1 VLDDVPKGIVMFRE
15 NDVVLP
21 INVRNAIDKLAEPS
35 VQAVRGVGA
44 GEQVGMTR
52 RTPAEVLQGQP
63 EEINPAL
70 LMAWRL
76 QMQAISS
83 PLHVSEL
90 ISVAGEIEDAI
101 VSGDEMVRKT
111 RRALSV
117 LERRARCLTPW
128 CRRAFDGPQQSP
140 L

>member
-1 VLDDVPKGIVMFRE
+1 V
-15 NDVVLP
+15 
-21 INVRNAIDKLAEPS
+21 A
-35 VQAVRGVGA
+35 
-44 GEQVGMTR
+44 R

-90 ISVAGEIEDAI
+90 ISVSGDIEDAI

-117 LERRARCLTPW
+117 LEKASALPNTVVPEG
-128 CRRAFDGPQQSP
+128 F
-140 L
+140 